1 MHQMDVHFP
10 GFRLQVHGGDKPEFL
25 QFFGDPSVPF
35 FKRYYPKLS
44 LSLRVIRSTFEFIM
58 VESMVRAI
66 KALFRQT
73 DGQDLVEYTLL
84 LAFIALVGISIVMGA
99 SGSIQ
104 GIWGS
109 SNATLVAA
117 NTTASGGA
125 PAAATGGTGGDG
137 GNGGGDGDHH

>member
-1 MHQMDVHFP
+1 
-10 GFRLQVHGGDKPEFL
+10 
-25 QFFGDPSVPF
+25 
-35 FKRYYPKLS
+35 
-44 LSLRVIRSTFEFIM
+44 
-58 VESMVRAI
+58 MVRAI

-84 LAFIALVGISIVMGA
+84 LAFIALVGISIVIGA

-125 PAAATGGTGGDG
+125 AAAGGTGGGG